1 MAGWKSIAGG
11 FLIGTL
17 GVHVLTSREAKVVY
31 SYITA
36 AVLHGKDDVVTQ
48 AGIIKENSQD
58 IYRRAKKINED
69 GIAREKACMIYDEPD
84 EKDAPSAMTK
94 EEKKQ

>member
-1 MAGWKSIAGG
+1 M
-11 FLIGTL
+11 IGTL

-69 GIAREKACMIYDEPD
+69 GIAREKACMIYDDEPD
-84 EKDAPSAMTK
+84 EKDAPSAMT